1 MQPRDLRL
9 LDALPSS
16 SPPAL
21 LVRDKAIVINLEFL
35 KCIITTGG
43 PATAFFWQ
51 PECLQQQRSMPA
63 FRNICPLSC
72 RHPLHKNAASRHHLD
87 EMASQLTP
95 LHHGADFV
103 MIMDS
108 GEDRVAA
115 FVQEHRRRLKVRR
128 LSGNISSRLA
138 RL

>member
-43 PATAFFWQ
+43 GRTHDY
-51 PECLQQQRSMPA
+51 S
-63 FRNICPLSC
+63 N
-72 RHPLHKNAASRHHLD
+72 
-87 EMASQLTP
+87 
-95 LHHGADFV
+95 
-103 MIMDS
+103 
-108 GEDRVAA
+108 
-115 FVQEHRRRLKVRR
+115 
-128 LSGNISSRLA
+128 
-138 RL
+138 